1 MTPLDTGPCEPQR
14 RAAARYLEALV
25 FLGLHLLMLPVY
37 AACALLV
44 WLLIG
49 REQLGMLALV
59 GALPLFWVVEVAILL
74 GLLWAAPDRRESRRF
89 QAWVD
94 LISRVVASTLAWSV
108 ASGFSVGATIGGL
121 LAGLAYDLGHRLHDR
136 LTTARTEEERVAD
149 EERARD
155 AARAAAIDLAE
166 RLRRPEA

>member
-1 MTPLDTGPCEPQR
+1 MTDNGQPDCEPR
-14 RAAARYLEALV
+14 RRGALRYLELLI
-25 FLGLHLLMLPVY
+25 FLGLHLLMLPAY
-37 AACALLV
+37 AVCAVLV

-49 REQLGMLALV
+49 REQLGAPALV
-59 GALPLFWVVEVAILL
+59 GTLPLFWIVEVAILL
-74 GLLWAAPDRRESRRF
+74 TLLRAAPGRRESRRF

-136 LTTARTEEERVAD
+136 LTTARTEEERLAD

-166 RLRRPEA
+166 RLRGPEA